1 MMMANSIEARVPF
14 LDKDIYNYAL
24 NLSDN
29 IKKNSNQ
36 KLILKTILL
45 DEGYS
50 SKFVNREKIGYIVP
64 FNDWIIKELKFKKEL
79 INENLLNLFDKK
91 ELENL
96 STQLEN
102 NKNIYSNAKIYWL
115 MKNLSLFIDIFELN

>member
-1 MMMANSIEARVPF
+1 MPF
-14 LDKDIYNYAL
+14 LDKDIYDYAL

-29 IKKNSNQ
+29 IKRNSTQ
-36 KLILKTILL
+36 KLILKSILL

-64 FNDWIIKELKFKKEL
+64 FNDWITKKSKFKKEL

-91 ELENL
+91 ELGKL

-102 NKNIYSNAKIYWL
+102 NKNIYSNAKIYG
-115 MKNLSLFIDIFELN
+115 

>member
-14 LDKDIYNYAL
+14 LDKDIYDYAL

-29 IKKNSNQ
+29 IKRNSTQ
-36 KLILKTILL
+36 KLILKSILL

-64 FNDWIIKELKFKKEL
+64 FNDWITKKSKFKKEL

-91 ELENL
+91 ELGKL

-102 NKNIYSNAKIYWL
+102 NKNIYSNAKMYWL
-115 MKNLSLFIDIFELN
+115 LKNLSEYIDIFELN

>member
-1 MMMANSIEARVPF
+1 M
-14 LDKDIYNYAL
+14 
-24 NLSDN
+24 
-29 IKKNSNQ
+29 
-36 KLILKTILL
+36 L

-64 FNDWIIKELKFKKEL
+64 FNDWITKKSKFKKEL

-91 ELENL
+91 ELGKL

-102 NKNIYSNAKIYWL
+102 NKKHLFKCKNILANEKF
-115 MKNLSLFIDIFELN
+115 K